1 MYTQHK
7 PSLMVR
13 GCVTLGLGTRLTKA
27 LEEILR
33 GQLRPRSGL
42 GVALIDQVS
51 PVSNPIWDHRC
62 AGLPMVGVT
71 YTPYAA
77 AYEKLK
83 STWVKVTPVAK
94 TKQKHRHI
102 N

>member
-7 PSLMVR
+7 PFLFSLMVR

-51 PVSNPIWDHRC
+51 PVSTPF
-62 AGLPMVGVT
+62 GTTGV
-71 YTPYAA
+71 
-77 AYEKLK
+77 LDCL
-83 STWVKVTPVAK
+83 W
-94 TKQKHRHI
+94 
-102 N
+102 